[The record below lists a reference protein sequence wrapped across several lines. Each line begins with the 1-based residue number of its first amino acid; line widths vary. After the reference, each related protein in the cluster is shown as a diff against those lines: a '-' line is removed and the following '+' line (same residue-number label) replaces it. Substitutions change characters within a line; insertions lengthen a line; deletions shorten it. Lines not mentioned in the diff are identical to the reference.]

1 MIKVQNNIATREP
14 VPQFLRGLAAESL
27 ADLSWT
33 DPALGVSDAAWW
45 PEEVTYPELPDGYKL
60 GDETLTVDA
69 VRRMVL
75 VTYDVVPKTA
85 EELEAEQE
93 ALGTRITKLAFLSR
107 FTDAEAV
114 ALDLA
119 SIGATVE
126 AATLRRYTAK
136 VNAASFIDLSRED
149 TRLGVQ
155 ALEPIG
161 ILSAGRA
168 AEILDAPIQP
178 HEVPQA

>member
-1 MIKVQNNIATREP
+1 MVKVKNGIATREP
-14 VPQFLRGLAAESL
+14 LPPFLHGLAPSSL

-45 PEEVTYPELPDGYKL
+45 PEEVTYPEVPDGYKL

-69 VRRMVL
+69 DRKVVL
-75 VTYDVVPKTA
+75 VTYDVVPKTQ
-85 EELEAEQE
+85 EELEAEQQ

-126 AATLRRYTAK
+126 AASLRRYMAK

-149 TRLGVQ
+149 ARLGVQ
-155 ALEPIG
+155 ALEPMG

-168 AEILDAPIQP
+168 LEILDAPIQP